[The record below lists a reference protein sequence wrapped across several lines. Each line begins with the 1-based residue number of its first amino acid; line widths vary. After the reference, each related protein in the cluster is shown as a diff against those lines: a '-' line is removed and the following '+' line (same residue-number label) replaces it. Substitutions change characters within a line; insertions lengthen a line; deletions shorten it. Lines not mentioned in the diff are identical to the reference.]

1 MQALCEAAVDVA
13 LGAGASYA
21 DARAV
26 SLRRQ
31 LVVTKNRNVD
41 DVSDA
46 ESEGIGVRVLVDGAW
61 GFAADRRLDEAGAR
75 EAALRACAVA
85 DGLLQIRS
93 YPSQHSGVSGQGGW
107 EFVERLGLDSEA
119 PRVGEQAAALLN

>member
-1 MQALCEAAVDVA
+1 MQDLAKAAVDAA

-31 LVVTKNRNVD
+31 YVITKNGNIED
-41 DVSDA
+41 LSDT

-61 GFAADRRLDEAGAR
+61 GLPASDGSTRPVPETRRFEPSSSPAQRPAGTRRTSRPSRLTPASTAR
-75 EAALRACAVA
+75 
-85 DGLLQIRS
+85 RS
-93 YPSQHSGVSGQGGW
+93 SATPSPS
-107 EFVERLGLDSEA
+107 R
-119 PRVGEQAAALLN
+119 

>member
-61 GFAADRRLDEAGAR
+61 GFAADRRGGSLARIPHLAGDRGAARRRRRRLDASR
-75 EAALRACAVA
+75 ELEP
-85 DGLLQIRS
+85 D
-93 YPSQHSGVSGQGGW
+93 
-107 EFVERLGLDSEA
+107 A
-119 PRVGEQAAALLN
+119 PRPHDESQPRAR